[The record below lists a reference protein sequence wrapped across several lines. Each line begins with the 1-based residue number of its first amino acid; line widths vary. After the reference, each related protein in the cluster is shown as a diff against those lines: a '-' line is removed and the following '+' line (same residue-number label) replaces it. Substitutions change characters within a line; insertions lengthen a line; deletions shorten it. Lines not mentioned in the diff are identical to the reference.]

1 MTIED
6 HVEQPQLLASLA
18 EVARQFSAAPDR
30 ESALESIVSAA
41 STLLPDIDHVGISL
55 AHSDGS
61 IETPASSSEFAAKL
75 DAMQADFGEGP
86 CVYAAEAE
94 TIVRVEP
101 ARHEQRWPRFIP
113 AAVHLGLR
121 SALGVRLLTDDR
133 SMGALNLYST
143 SSDTISPETTQLADL
158 FAAQAAVALGWL
170 RREDELT
177 TAMESRRT
185 IGMALGIVMQQFRVD
200 DISAFR
206 YLTRLSNNQN
216 VKLRDVAT
224 GVVAEHNRRVSNG
237 G

>member
-1 MTIED
+1 MSIED

-18 EVARQFSAAPDR
+18 EVARQFSSAPDR

-55 AHSDGS
+55 AHSDGT

-75 DAMQADFGEGP
+75 DQMQADLGEGP

-101 ARHEQRWPRFIP
+101 ARHEQRWPRFIS

-121 SALGVRLLTDDR
+121 SQLGVRLLTDDR

-143 SSDTISPETTQLADL
+143 SSDTISQETTQLADL

-185 IGMALGIVMQQFRVD
+185 IGMALGIVMQQFAVD
-200 DISAFR
+200 DVNAFR

-216 VKLRDVAT
+216 IKLRDVAT
-224 GVVAEHNRRVSNG
+224 QVVAEHNRRLANG